1 MLAPG
6 RCSVLT
12 FLPFFICSF
21 FSECKCSSNL
31 LWITRTSLNLKKMP
45 AKESAFVLHN
55 FIASY
60 STKKG
65 PVNKASNGCLALFNY
80 FLISIYFKKNEVVP
94 LITQA

>member
-1 MLAPG
+1 
-6 RCSVLT
+6 
-12 FLPFFICSF
+12 
-21 FSECKCSSNL
+21 
-31 LWITRTSLNLKKMP
+31 MP